1 MSYLFGDSTPS
12 PFRINFIEFLRLAM
26 GFSVHVLRVE
36 HHVLME
42 QTRRIQLEDETD
54 VDRHRLEQLIERVSK
69 TVDEATTDV
78 QPRVADYAVVMKAR
92 AREVVE
98 SGLQALQEA
107 LAEDISEI
115 EQSIKLQR
123 KSSLTA
129 LEKVLLLYDLPEAKE
144 TIRVRLADG
153 GRYTASLESTTPYG
167 LETVLDLAIPSESA
181 FAHDARVDKFV
192 EGLEIRAPE
201 TAGWIRKESRMV
213 PQKLGRFHITE
224 ATIGEEFAIKL
235 RSSPEAHATGYDIAI
250 RAGDEPQLQIVKIG
264 KDVEGSGAFDADPND
279 LPTVV
284 RLREKLE
291 EACRALATK
300 RRALTAAKVAGQL
313 IEEST
318 GMRSFVEQL
327 VQVLAPMVREIAAHS
342 LSPGELVLRRM
353 IGDDR
358 REEIFVTK
366 SELAATLEDL
376 SEADRRFFAPL
387 ELDPW
392 SAPATVHRS
401 SPVATKA
408 REEDQDPPSG
418 IKRSNRPPP
427 MRSGVG
433 S

>member
-36 HHVLME
+36 HQVLIE

-54 VDRHRLEQLIERVSK
+54 VDRNRLEQLLDRVTK
-69 TVDEATTDV
+69 TVDDAASNV

-98 SGLQALQEA
+98 SGLQGLQEA
-107 LAEDISEI
+107 LARDISEI

-153 GRYTASLESTTPYG
+153 GRYVASLESTTPYG
-167 LETVLDLAIPSESA
+167 LEAVLDLAIPPESA

-192 EGLEIRAPE
+192 DGLEIRAPE
-201 TAGWIRKESRMV
+201 TAGWLRKESRMV

-224 ATIGEEFAIKL
+224 ATIGEVFAIKL
-235 RSSPEAHATGYDIAI
+235 RTSPEPSATGYDIVV
-250 RAGDEPQLQIVKIG
+250 RAGDEPELQIVKVG
-264 KDVEGSGAFDADPND
+264 KEGEGSGAFDADASD
-279 LPTVV
+279 LPGVL
-284 RLREKLE
+284 RLCEKLE
-291 EACRALATK
+291 EACRALSGK
-300 RRALTAAKVAGQL
+300 RRALASARIAGQL
-313 IEEST
+313 VEEST

-327 VQVLAPMVREIAAHS
+327 VQVVAPMVRDVAAHS

-353 IGDDR
+353 LGDDR

-366 SELAATLEDL
+366 SELAAALEDL
-376 SEADRRFFAPL
+376 SDADRRFFAPL

-392 SAPATVHRS
+392 SAPASVHRS
-401 SPVATKA
+401 SPVATKL
-408 REEDQDPPSG
+408 RDEDRDPPSG

-433 S
+433 